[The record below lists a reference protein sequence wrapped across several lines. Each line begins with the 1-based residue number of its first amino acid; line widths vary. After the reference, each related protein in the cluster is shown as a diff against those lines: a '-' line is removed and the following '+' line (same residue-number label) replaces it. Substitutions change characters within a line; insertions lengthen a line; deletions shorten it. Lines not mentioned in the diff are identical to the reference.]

1 MNEKWNN
8 FHRAQLNTSRGP
20 WKSERTRKIP
30 VLQGRQKK
38 EEGKRRGKELGWGLQ
53 PCGEM
58 KVRRGLHIRGSPSLG
73 ELSLD
78 RRRASFSVGRKHGNQ
93 GVVAGQ
99 SETYTQGTDLS
110 PAHPALEA
118 CPAMQTRAGCR
129 KVEFGEHTEA
139 EDCSWL

>member
-73 ELSLD
+73 ELS
-78 RRRASFSVGRKHGNQ
+78 
-93 GVVAGQ
+93 
-99 SETYTQGTDLS
+99 
-110 PAHPALEA
+110 
-118 CPAMQTRAGCR
+118 
-129 KVEFGEHTEA
+129 
-139 EDCSWL
+139 